1 MYAIFLLQDN
11 VIFHHQQSL
20 KELLDFHTFH
30 HNLTYM
36 HVLFFQYYEAHIR
49 YYELFIIFFFQTFSS
64 LFYMKDKFLFFPIIL
79 CNKRLNF

>member
-49 YYELFIIFFFQTFSS
+49 YYELFIIFFFSN
-64 LFYMKDKFLFFPIIL
+64 LFQSFLHE
-79 CNKRLNF
+79 R